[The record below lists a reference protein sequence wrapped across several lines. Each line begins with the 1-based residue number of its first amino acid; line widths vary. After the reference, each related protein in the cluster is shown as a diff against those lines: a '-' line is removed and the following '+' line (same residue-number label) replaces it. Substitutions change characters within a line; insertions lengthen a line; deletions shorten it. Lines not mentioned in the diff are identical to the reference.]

1 MENVTFISFVYS
13 NMVKIR
19 KILPEQS
26 VQFLFS
32 KFDDEII
39 ERLIAARIDVDVRYQ
54 ALTKEIIDLLHENG
68 LKVNCWTVDDK
79 ADAERLVAWGV
90 DFITSNILE

>member
-1 MENVTFISFVYS
+1 
-13 NMVKIR
+13 MVKIR

-79 ADAERLVAWGV
+79 ADAEKLVAWGV